1 MFHDSG
7 KVNVRGEILTNCR
20 DLLVVTFSGNK
31 LANKDGMFGTS
42 DPFLEIS
49 RCHNVAQNNGY

>member
-1 MFHDSG
+1 M
-7 KVNVRGEILTNCR
+7 TNTR
-20 DLLVVTFSGNK
+20 DLFVVTFSGSK

-49 RCHNVAQNNGY
+49 RYPAVCTIVHCVLANASLSSA